1 MQNPLGTLRRGS
13 PVFFH
18 QPARI
23 ECLTL
28 IPEITMKWKT
38 RCAVFPAIMLFAPA
52 PTFAAGLTPGQYE
65 YTIQM
70 NMTGAPALPPQT
82 MQRCLTA
89 SDVAGNKSYE
99 MPPDRNSDCQTR
111 DVAESGGKFS
121 YKVSCTKP
129 QKPDGTAKGTG
140 TPKRLTMGM
149 KITRAD
155 APRPMTQTITAK
167 PVGDG

>member
-1 MQNPLGTLRRGS
+1 
-13 PVFFH
+13 
-18 QPARI
+18 
-23 ECLTL
+23 
-28 IPEITMKWKT
+28 MKWKMG
-38 RCAVFPAIMLFAPA
+38 CAVFPAIMLFAPA

-70 NMTGAPALPPQT
+70 NMAGAPALPPQT

-111 DVAESGGKFS
+111 DVSESGGKFS

-129 QKPDGTAKGTG
+129 QKMDGTAKGAVTSNSM
-140 TPKRLTMGM
+140 TMEMNMTMAG
-149 KITRAD
+149 
-155 APRPMTQTITAK
+155 APGPMTQTITARRL
-167 PVGDG
+167 GDCKQ